1 MFSFDINV
9 YISETQHEWK
19 RTKNEIWQ
27 NVYESAERVLKDFIQ
42 FCALTLKRNFAK
54 FEVRNDFET
63 C

>member
-1 MFSFDINV
+1 MNGR
-9 YISETQHEWK
+9 EP
-19 RTKNEIWQ
+19 RTNFGRMCM
-27 NVYESAERVLKDFIQ
+27 RVLKDFIQ